1 MKAVTITR
9 LKNLYSGGITVPVV
23 NNTPLPAINDSRGSL
38 RQGGTGSMEW
48 FAFGID
54 PLLLFLEK
62 NLSGILISS
71 SPLSGPASEGETFPL
86 LPYEE
91 RFKAMAFC
99 DDVKPAICSLNEF
112 LIADEGAALF
122 ERSAGTKLHRDP
134 LSNKCKFLPLGKWR
148 MKLKQEDIPTPY
160 MRLTDTLD
168 MVGVQL
174 CSTWT
179 KTRMKNGETLQ
190 VKLSKLLGSW
200 RTGKFMPLVLRPMS
214 ANTFALSKVWF
225 RCASVNLR
233 ETDFS
238 AVNSSIKKWLYAD
251 LLLKPDEK
259 TLFRPVWY
267 GGLGLASMKHKSMA
281 YLIRT
286 FLELAANPQFIQ
298 SPFLSTLY
306 RVHIL
311 QEDAPCPPSPP
322 YYNYQFYQYIV
333 SARNSG
339 MDIIAMTT
347 KKWYQYLLDQEFL
360 KETKEDGTQ
369 CYRPCRVEMLSPDI
383 DWSATWRK
391 VRYPFLSST
400 TASFLWKLLHD
411 LLTTEERLWS
421 TLGSTPSS
429 CRYGCPSQE
438 ATLRHCFFECHRTK
452 DVGSWVLYI
461 VQNSNPLAK
470 KEEVLKL
477 NFSASSSLFWITANS
492 LQYIWTIRS
501 SNKMV
506 NLNSCL
512 VHLKTEALRL
522 NETIHE
528 HLVQNILEILDPD
541 LVVS

>member
-1 MKAVTITR
+1 MKADSINR
-9 LKNLYSGGITVPVV
+9 LKKLYSGGITVPVV
-23 NNTPLPAINDSRGSL
+23 NNTPLASINDSRGSL

-54 PLLLFLEK
+54 PLLLFLGK
-62 NLSGILISS
+62 HLSGILISS
-71 SPLSGPASEGETFPL
+71 SPLLGPANVGETFPL
-86 LPYEE
+86 PPYEE

-122 ERSAGTKLHRDP
+122 ERSAGTRLHRNP

-174 CSTWT
+174 CSNWT

-214 ANTFALSKVWF
+214 ANIFALSKAWF

-251 LLLKPDEK
+251 LLLKPDEN
-259 TLFRPVWY
+259 TLFRPIWY
-267 GGLGLASMKHKSMA
+267 GGLGLASIKYKSMA

-286 FLELAANPQFIQ
+286 FLELAANPDYIQ
-298 SPFLSTLY
+298 SPFLSILY

-311 QEDAPCPPSPP
+311 QEDTPCPTSPP
-322 YYNYQFYQYIV
+322 YYTNQFYQYIV

-347 KKWYQYLLDQEFL
+347 KKWYQYLIDRELL

-369 CYRPCRVEMLSPDI
+369 CYRPCRVERLSPDT
-383 DWSATWRK
+383 DWTTTWSK
-391 VRYPFLSST
+391 VRHPFLSST
-400 TASFLWKLLHD
+400 TATFLWKLMHD
-411 LLTTEERLWS
+411 LLTTEERLWT
-421 TLGSTPSS
+421 TLGSTPPT
-429 CRYGCPSQE
+429 CRFGCPMQE
-438 ATLRHCFFECHRTK
+438 ATLVHCFFECHRTAA
-452 DVGSWVLYI
+452 VGLWVLET
-461 VQNSNPLAK
+461 VQKSYPSAE
-470 KEEVLKL
+470 KEGILKL
-477 NFSASSSLFWITANS
+477 NFSASNSLFWVTANT

-501 SNKMV
+501 SSKMV

-512 VHLKTEALRL
+512 VHLKTEALRF

-528 HLVQNILEILDPD
+528 HLIQNILEILDSD
-541 LVVS
+541 